1 MKRVI
6 CTVRAKKT
14 IMDLIIVLG
23 LVGATLT
30 TVSLLPQLIK
40 ICRTHSTKDISTGM
54 LVLFSSAFIVW
65 LTYGILIGDIPLIIA
80 NTFAIVQSII
90 ILIFKII
97 IYK

>member
-1 MKRVI
+1 
-6 CTVRAKKT
+6 
-14 IMDLIIVLG
+14 MDLIIVLG

-40 ICRTHSTKDISTGM
+40 IYRTRSTKDISTGM

-97 IYK
+97 VYK

>member
-1 MKRVI
+1 
-6 CTVRAKKT
+6 
-14 IMDLIIVLG
+14 
-23 LVGATLT
+23 
-30 TVSLLPQLIK
+30 
-40 ICRTHSTKDISTGM
+40 M